1 MIDSPPITS
10 VHGRIRSITGTDP
23 AAGAEISETVPDR
36 LRWLIRGVYFTFTT
50 SATVANRLV
59 HLIID
64 DGTNII
70 AKICVVVAHAAD
82 TAKDYSFANYGSTQ
96 INPVDCFYL
105 PIPLLPLVAG
115 YRIRTSTDLIEG
127 DDDFSAPQLLI
138 EEWTDPTS

>member
-1 MIDSPPITS
+1 MLVSPTINS
-10 VHGRIRSITGTDP
+10 FHGRLLSFTGTDP

-36 LRWLIRGVYFTFTT
+36 RRWLLRGIYFSLTT
-50 SATVANRLV
+50 SATVADRLV

-70 AKICVVVAHAAD
+70 AKICVVIAHAAD

-96 INPVDCFYL
+96 LNPVLCFYL
-105 PIPLLPLVAG
+105 PLPLLPLAAG

-127 DDDFSAPQLLI
+127 DDDFTAPQLLV
-138 EEWTDPTS
+138 EEWIDP

>member
-1 MIDSPPITS
+1 MVNPPSIDS

-36 LRWLIRGVYFTFTT
+36 RRWLLRGIYFTLTT
-50 SATVANRLV
+50 SATVADRLI

-70 AKICVVVAHAAD
+70 AKICVVTAHAAD

-96 INPVDCFYL
+96 LNPVLCFYL
-105 PIPLLPLVAG
+105 PLPLFPLIAG

-127 DDDFSAPQLLI
+127 DDDYSAPQLLV
-138 EEWTDPTS
+138 EEWIDP